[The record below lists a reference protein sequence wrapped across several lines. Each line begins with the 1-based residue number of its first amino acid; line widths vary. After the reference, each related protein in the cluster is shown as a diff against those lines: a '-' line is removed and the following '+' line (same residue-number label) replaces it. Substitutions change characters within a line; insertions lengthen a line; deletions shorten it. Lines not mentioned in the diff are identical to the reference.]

1 MEDIIDI
8 EDNSVKQVEYEADVK
23 MKEMDKEKQTAED
36 VRKRAM
42 DKLGETQKRK
52 GDVENER
59 RSKKKRSNGSETL
72 AFLREKN
79 MMESEMRK
87 EKMEMKRRNMELQE
101 KKHDD
106 LMNLVIQ
113 QQQQQSKQ
121 MQDFQTMMLTMMARF
136 GKN

>member
-1 MEDIIDI
+1 M
-8 EDNSVKQVEYEADVK
+8 
-23 MKEMDKEKQTAED
+23 
-36 VRKRAM
+36 
-42 DKLGETQKRK
+42 ETQKRK

-136 GKN
+136 GQN